1 MAAGTGFVHTS
12 VMPDLIHEYQ
22 ELAPGK
28 ICVDATLG
36 GAGHALDT
44 IQSILPG
51 GMLIGIDRDKDALA
65 HAKKVLAPY
74 EENVKLFHSGF
85 DRISE
90 IVREAGVDR
99 VDSVVLDLGFS
110 LNQIQ
115 NSGRGFSFSRN
126 EPLDMRMNTDD
137 DLTAEEIVNTWSARE
152 LARVFF
158 EFGEERFSRRVAAD
172 IVSHREKKQITRSLE
187 LAGIV
192 SEAIPAASR
201 KTTKIHPATRVFQ
214 ALRIAV
220 NRELE
225 QIHSFMEQVVDV
237 LDDNARLCVISF
249 HSLEDRI
256 VKKGIRKYEFGCAC
270 PRTLP
275 FCTCGFVKKMVSVN
289 RKPLLASKAELAA
302 NPMARSAKLRVAQ
315 KIQGE
320 I

>member
-1 MAAGTGFVHTS
+1 MVACTDFVHTS

-22 ELAPGK
+22 NLAPGK

-44 IQSILPG
+44 VKSILPEG
-51 GMLIGIDRDKDALA
+51 ILIGIDRDKDALA
-65 HAKKVLAPY
+65 H
-74 EENVKLFHSGF
+74 
-85 DRISE
+85 SE
-90 IVREAGVDR
+90 
-99 VDSVVLDLGFS
+99 
-110 LNQIQ
+110 
-115 NSGRGFSFSRN
+115 
-126 EPLDMRMNTDD
+126 
-137 DLTAEEIVNTWSARE
+137 AEEIVNTWSAKD
-152 LARVFF
+152 LAKIFF
-158 EFGEERFSRRVAAD
+158 EFGEERFSRRVAAA
-172 IVSHREKKQITRSLE
+172 IVSHRERKLITRSLE

-192 SEAIPAASR
+192 SDAIPAASR

-225 QIHSFMEQVVDV
+225 QIHSFMEQVVDI
-237 LDDNARLCVISF
+237 LADNARLCVISF

-256 VKKGIRKYEFGCAC
+256 VKQGIRKYEFGCTC

-275 FCTCGFVKKMVSVN
+275 FCTCGFEKKLVSVN
-289 RKPLLASKAELAA
+289 RKPLLAGKEELQS

-315 KIQGE
+315 KTQGE

>member
-1 MAAGTGFVHTS
+1 MVACTDFVHTS

-22 ELAPGK
+22 NLAPGK

-44 IQSILPG
+44 VKSILPEG
-51 GMLIGIDRDKDALA
+51 ILIGIDRDKDALA
-65 HAKKVLAPY
+65 HSEKVLAPY
-74 EENVKLFHSGF
+74 KENVRLFHSGF
-85 DRISE
+85 CNIAH
-90 IVREAGVDR
+90 ILHEAGIDK

-137 DLTAEEIVNTWSARE
+137 DLTAEEIVNTWSAKD
-152 LARVFF
+152 LAKIFF
-158 EFGEERFSRRVAAD
+158 EFGEERFSRRVAAA
-172 IVSHREKKQITRSLE
+172 IVSHRERKLITRSLE

-192 SEAIPAASR
+192 SDAIPAASR

-225 QIHSFMEQVVDV
+225 QIHSFMEQVVDI
-237 LDDNARLCVISF
+237 LADNARLCVISF

-256 VKKGIRKYEFGCAC
+256 VKQGIRKYEFGCTC

-275 FCTCGFVKKMVSVN
+275 FCTCGFEKKLVSVN
-289 RKPLLASKAELAA
+289 RKPLLAGKEELQS

-315 KIQGE
+315 KTQGE